1 MIVLALSIALVG
13 PFFVDWTSY
22 RADFEREASRILG
35 REVTVEGEASARFL
49 PFPSVTFA
57 DVSVAGGPGGEPAM
71 RVDTFSMDAELA
83 PFLRGEILIF
93 DMRLVR
99 PIMTVELDEAGG
111 LDWIERPGDDAARLI
126 TFENISVED
135 GELRLFHR
143 KSGRLHRI
151 SNLDARISAQT
162 LAGPWRLDGTGA
174 IDGVQ
179 TSIGLSTG
187 TYENDAIRVRL
198 RAAPF
203 GSPFHVETDGSAQ
216 VLDGKAAYSGQF
228 RAELVS
234 NEPEN
239 GTAPAVS
246 AHRLTGKFDL
256 DHDALDIPEFTY
268 QTGPVENPYIASG
281 RGELDFGAEP
291 RFHIAADGAQ
301 IRLDEGV
308 EPGMASLETRLAGI
322 ERLLAA
328 LPKPAIP
335 GNVEVSLPA
344 LVAGDTTIR
353 DLSLDAEPSE
363 TGWKINTLR
372 ALLPGRSTIEA
383 RGDLAAQNGLEFQGE
398 LLVAVN
404 QPSGFATWLARDV
417 DDAIRRLPPGGFSAD
432 VALSR
437 ERQSFRNLELALGG
451 AVFRGELDS
460 ATPAEMRPSLR
471 IALDGDRLDLPAMRA
486 FASLFVDESGT
497 ARLEDRDV
505 DIDLKAG
512 PVMLGGLEAGTLDTA
527 VRLREGQI
535 EVDRLAISDLAGT
548 NVSATA
554 SLHGLGETPTGH
566 VDASV
571 IAVDLA
577 PLVDALATRFPDNA
591 ALAQLSARAAAY
603 PGLFEDAELD
613 VVASAVEGEG
623 GAVSANG
630 RFGGTGLQLTL
641 TSPRT
646 DGPIAN
652 LPLDLNLSLKNDE
665 PAALYAL
672 AGLPG
677 LPLGFVG
684 PAELTARMAGELSRG
699 AETALGLRGD
709 GLDASFDG
717 TLQVEGGDPVVDGT
731 IALDADDLSGWLA
744 TAGVSLPGMTAG
756 LPFDLRAGIDVEDG
770 LVVLSD
776 LSGTALDQALN
787 GDLNLEMRDG
797 RPHLAGALALPD
809 IDLGWLASL
818 VVGEAAL
825 ADGAVPFAATPSDVF
840 SANIAMRAGRA
851 EIGPETLSDMSAELR
866 YGPDGL
872 RLNDLTGRFAGGELE
887 GFAELSNNGG
897 TGLFQAQLALAGG
910 SVADAL
916 NQPALTG
923 DFDLSAV
930 ASSNGRTLDTLM
942 SALSGTV
949 SLDVPQ
955 VAISGLDDGAFA
967 ALVAEADRIGRDIN
981 EAATQGFAPQ
991 IIGQGV
997 FEAQLGEI
1005 ALSMAGGQLRAPPIR
1020 LDGATADVSA
1030 DLRAD
1035 LTRGSVAV
1043 DALVTYDPGD
1053 EQLVGSTP
1061 AVRILVDGPP
1071 SAPDIRFDTQPLAQF
1086 LTQRALEIE
1095 QARVEAMQASL
1106 LEAQRLRRE
1115 NRYFAALEQDRLQR
1129 AEERR
1134 REEAE
1139 AFLRAEAAR
1148 IAREAAEEERR
1159 RAEEAE
1165 RAAEEAA
1172 RAEEEAAR
1180 QAQEEAERRL
1190 EEAERVRRAAEEAA
1204 PEPEPE
1210 PAPQAEEI
1218 DPFRLDVERFLQ
1230 QDGAFETE
1238 SPTEA
1243 PTTTAPASPPAGAGV
1258 LRPESLTIDGI
1269 LGRDGLF

>member
-1 MIVLALSIALVG
+1 
-13 PFFVDWTSY
+13 DWTSY

-35 REVTVEGEASARFL
+35 REVTVEGEASARLL

-99 PIMTVELDEAGG
+99 PIMTVELDEDGS
-111 LDWIERPGDDAARLI
+111 LDWIERPGGEAARVI

-143 KSGRLHRI
+143 KSGRLHRV

-162 LAGPWRLDGTGA
+162 LSGPWRLDGTGA
-174 IDGVQ
+174 VDGVP

-198 RAAPF
+198 RMAPF
-203 GSPFHVETDGSAQ
+203 GSPFHVETDGNAR
-216 VLDGKAAYSGQF
+216 VLDGKAVYSGQF
-228 RAELVS
+228 RAELAS
-234 NEPEN
+234 NAPEN
-239 GTAPAVS
+239 GAAPAVS
-246 AHRLTGKFDL
+246 AHRLTGMFDL
-256 DHDALDIPEFTY
+256 DHEALDIPEFTY
-268 QTGPVENPYIASG
+268 QTGPIENPYIASG
-281 RGELDFGAEP
+281 RGELDFGTEP
-291 RFHIAADGAQ
+291 RFHIEADGAQ

-328 LPKPAIP
+328 LPRPTIP

-363 TGWKINTLR
+363 SGWKINTFR

-383 RGDLAAQNGLEFQGE
+383 SGDLSASDGLEFRGE

-437 ERQSFRNLELALGG
+437 ERQSFRDLELALGG
-451 AVFRGELDS
+451 AVFRGEIDS
-460 ATPAEMRPSLR
+460 ATPTDIRPSLR
-471 IALDGDRLDLPAMRA
+471 IALDGDRLDLSGMRA
-486 FASLFVDESGT
+486 FASLFVDDSGT

-512 PVMLGGLEAGTLDTA
+512 PVMLDGLEAGTLDTA
-527 VRLREGQI
+527 VRLRDGQV
-535 EVDRLAISDLAGT
+535 EVDRLSISDLAGA

-554 SLHGLGETPTGH
+554 SLYGLGETPTGH
-566 VDASV
+566 VDASI
-571 IAVDLA
+571 IAVDIA
-577 PLVDALATRFPDNA
+577 PLIDALAARFPDNA
-591 ALAQLSARAAAY
+591 ELAKLSARAAAY
-603 PGLFEDAELD
+603 PGLFDDSELNL
-613 VVASAVEGEG
+613 VASAVDGEG

-630 RFGGTGLQLTL
+630 RFGGTVFQLTL

-646 DGPIAN
+646 DRPIAH
-652 LPLDLNLSLKNDE
+652 LPIDLNLSLRNDE

-684 PAELTARMAGELSRG
+684 PADVIARVSGELARG
-699 AETALGLRGD
+699 AETSLGLRGD

-717 TLQVEGGDPVVDGT
+717 TVQVNGVDPVVDGT
-731 IALDADDLSGWLA
+731 VVLDADDLSGWLA

-776 LSGTALDQALN
+776 LSGTALDQALS
-787 GDLNLEMRDG
+787 GDLNLELRDG
-797 RPHLAGALALPD
+797 RPHFAGALNVPRL
-809 IDLGWLASL
+809 DLSWLASL
-818 VVGEAAL
+818 VVGEAAV
-825 ADGAVPFAATPSDVF
+825 ADSTVPFAATASDLF
-840 SANIAMRAGRA
+840 SANVAMRAGRA
-851 EIGPETLSDMSAELR
+851 EIGPETLGDMAAELR
-866 YGPDGL
+866 FGPEGL
-872 RLNDLTGRFAGGELE
+872 RLNDLTGQFAGGNLR
-887 GFAELSNNGG
+887 GFAELSNNDG
-897 TGLFQAQLALAGG
+897 TALLQGQLALEGG
-910 SVADAL
+910 SLSDAL

-923 DFDLSAV
+923 AFDLSAV
-930 ASSNGRTLDTLM
+930 ASSSGRTLDTLI

-955 VAISGLDDGAFA
+955 LAIRGLNGNAFS
-967 ALVAEADRIGRDIN
+967 ALIAEADRIGRDID
-981 EAATQGFAPQ
+981 EAATQSFAPA

-997 FEAQLGEI
+997 FEARLGEI

-1020 LDGATADVSA
+1020 LEGAAADISA

-1035 LTRGSVAV
+1035 LARGSVTV
-1043 DALVTYDPGD
+1043 DALVIYEPG
-1053 EQLVGSTP
+1053 EEELVGSTP

-1071 SAPDIRFDTQPLAQF
+1071 SDPDIQFDTQPLAQF

-1115 NRYFAALEQDRLQR
+1115 NRYYAAMEQERQQR
-1129 AEERR
+1129 VEEQRR
-1134 REEAE
+1134 AEAE
-1139 AFLRAEAAR
+1139 AFLREEAAR
-1148 IAREAAEEERR
+1148 SAREAAEEERR

-1172 RAEEEAAR
+1172 RAEEEEAA
-1180 QAQEEAERRL
+1180 RRL

-1204 PEPEPE
+1204 REPP
-1210 PAPQAEEI
+1210 PPQAESV

-1230 QDGAFETE
+1230 QDDAFETE
-1238 SPTEA
+1238 PSGD
-1243 PTTTAPASPPAGAGV
+1243 APAQTPPPTPPAGADIF
-1258 LRPESLTIDGI
+1258 RPENLTIDGL
-1269 LGRDGLF
+1269 LGGDGLY